1 MIKERLIKEVKFECG
16 LEKRF
21 REEEEGMHY
30 GGFKTQV
37 QIYGEGIIG
46 NIFRGLQNVQIR

>member
-1 MIKERLIKEVKFECG
+1 MKFECG

-21 REEEEGMHY
+21 CEEEGMHY

-37 QIYGEGIIG
+37 QIYGEGIIR